1 MLPHILNTYLLFGC
15 QLNLNKFKFQNCLI
29 IAEGDLQ
36 QLIVSLQYLAHVGI
50 TTIVVSTE
58 NYHTQRVI

>member
-1 MLPHILNTYLLFGC
+1 MLPSIINTYLLFGC

-36 QLIVSLQYLAHVGI
+36 QLIVCLQYLAHVGI
-50 TTIVVSTE
+50 PTIVVSTE
-58 NYHTQRVI
+58 NY